1 MSELKVDIDGINNK
15 VIPPLN
21 KAITKLESAADS
33 LKYISYSPDYY
44 KFNNRSRVQNILPQ
58 NIRSIKWNVTG
69 VKSWLEDTSNR
80 FKQAEKNSAKVV
92 DSLQLPTG
100 NIGSLGQATNKTS
113 NKAKNVSQKT
123 NKNVD
128 DVSIFKE
135 TPIGLFGDLFN
146 GNTESIYKSKYEGD
160 LKLTQTEIIGENKK
174 GTKLKDDPEIQQG
187 LEQLNNILNMQNE
200 NLKDDAEEIKNKL
213 LNGKINP
220 HIRGFLEDSELYSFE
235 DPSDVNELI
244 LAFQDSKAYLDK
256 LNYNNDVKNFN
267 YEQICGNLGGLFQ
280 QWYTKED
287 WDLVKK
293 YIENNNLSWNDFL
306 SEYDETISSLETYR
320 DELLD
325 KKNQIYQLERYIDL
339 YPYTKITQN
348 ADFKEYL
355 ERDYSN
361 VDVESGWS
369 KIASFFTFGF
379 VKAEV
384 GENFNEF
391 TQEEKAIYFYLK
403 EQYSED
409 EANEYYTSLEDMVN
423 QRKGM
428 KDALEYVKS
437 LDGEDWIDFVKT
449 ADFAK
454 TVGMGFSD
462 GVWSF
467 GEGLAN
473 LFPGNGE
480 IMSELQYKQLF
491 LQTML
496 TQEINL
502 DEIEKN
508 YGKDSEEYK
517 LYEKL
522 YEMQK
527 GYRAALGTTYNVA
540 SAIGSEAIPIALSCI
555 PEVGQT
561 LGIALRALSDA
572 GNAKATAYQNGIT
585 GWNAYLYAGIK
596 GFTSAYITKKFAAIP
611 GLSDNSSTK
620 LVKMLKNSFN
630 FSDNNLYKIKA
641 ILTFLQG
648 PAQARNFCCC
658 STKNRFIYA

>member
-15 VIPPLN
+15 VIPPLS

-58 NIRSIKWNVTG
+58 NIRSIKVNVND
-69 VKSWLEDTSNR
+69 VKKWLADTSSR

-100 NIGSLGQATNKTS
+100 NIGSLGQVSNKTS

-135 TPIGLFGDLFN
+135 KPIGLFGDLFN

-220 HIRGFLEDSELYSFE
+220 HIKGFLEDSELYSFE

-572 GNAKATAYQNGIT
+572 GNAKATAYQNGVT
-585 GWNAYLYAGIK
+585 GWNAYLYAGIR
-596 GFTSAYITKKFAAIP
+596 GVTSAVITKSFAAIP
-611 GLSDNSSTK
+611 GLSDNASTTFK
-620 LVKMLKNSFN
+620 GI
-630 FSDNNLYKIKA
+630 IK
-641 ILTFLQG
+641 G
-648 PAQARNFCCC
+648 SVQARTFCCC
-658 STKNRFIYA
+658 SAKNRFIYT

>member
-293 YIENNNLSWNDFL
+293 YIEDNNLSWNDFL

-572 GNAKATAYQNGIT
+572 GNAKATAYQNGVT
-585 GWNAYLYAGIK
+585 GWNAYLYAGIR
-596 GFTSAYITKKFAAIP
+596 GVTSAVITKSFAAIP
-611 GLSDNSSTK
+611 GLSDNASTTFK
-620 LVKMLKNSFN
+620 GI
-630 FSDNNLYKIKA
+630 IK
-641 ILTFLQG
+641 G
-648 PAQARNFCCC
+648 SVQARTFCCC
-658 STKNRFIYA
+658 SAKNRFIYA

>member
-58 NIRSIKWNVTG
+58 NIRSIKVNVND
-69 VKSWLEDTSNR
+69 VKKWLADTSSR

-100 NIGSLGQATNKTS
+100 NIGSLGQVSNKTS

-135 TPIGLFGDLFN
+135 TPIGLLGDLFN

-160 LKLTQTEIIGENKK
+160 LKLTQTEIIGDKK

-187 LEQLNNILNMQNE
+187 LEELNNILNAQNKD
-200 NLKDDAEEIKNKL
+200 LKDNAEEVKNKL

-220 HIRGFLEDSELYSFE
+220 HIKGFLEDSELYSFE
-235 DPSDVNELI
+235 DPSDVSELI
-244 LAFQDSKAYLDK
+244 SAFQKAKEHLEKLD
-256 LNYNNDVKNFN
+256 YNEVKDADYYSCINGT
-267 YEQICGNLGGLFQ
+267 IGLE
-280 QWYTKED
+280 YTKED

-293 YIENNNLSWNDFL
+293 YIEDNNISWKDFL

-348 ADFKEYL
+348 VDFKEYL

-361 VDVESGWS
+361 VDIESGWS

-428 KDALEYVKS
+428 KDALEYVKN
-437 LDGEDWIDFVKT
+437 LDITGIE
-449 ADFAK
+449 
-454 TVGMGFSD
+454 TVDGVNNFLTTTGMGFTD

-467 GEGLAN
+467 GEGLSN

-480 IMSELQYKQLF
+480 IMSELQYKQSF
-491 LQTML
+491 LTAML
-496 TQEINL
+496 TQDINL
-502 DEIEKN
+502 DEIEKS

-522 YEMQK
+522 YKMQDI
-527 GYRAALGTTYNVA
+527 YRKSLGANYNVA
-540 SAIGSEAIPIALSCI
+540 STIGSEAIPMAVSLI
-555 PEVGQT
+555 PEVGQP
-561 LGIALRALSDA
+561 LGIALSSLSDA
-572 GNAKATAYQNGIT
+572 GNAKATAYQNGVT
-585 GWNAYLYAGIK
+585 GWNAYLYAGIR
-596 GFTSAYITKKFAAIP
+596 GVTSAVITKSFAAIP
-611 GLSDNSSTK
+611 GLSDNASTTFK
-620 LVKMLKNSFN
+620 GI
-630 FSDNNLYKIKA
+630 IK
-641 ILTFLQG
+641 G
-648 PAQARNFCCC
+648 SVQARTFCCC
-658 STKNRFIYA
+658 SAKNRFIYT

>member
-58 NIRSIKWNVTG
+58 NIRSIKVNVND
-69 VKSWLEDTSNR
+69 VKKWLADTSSR

-100 NIGSLGQATNKTS
+100 NIGSLGQVSNKTS

-135 TPIGLFGDLFN
+135 TPIGLFGDFFN

-187 LEQLNNILNMQNE
+187 LEQLNNLLNMQNE
-200 NLKDDAEEIKNKL
+200 NLKDDAEEMKSKL

-244 LAFQDSKAYLDK
+244 LAFQKAKEHLEKLD
-256 LNYNNDVKNFN
+256 YNEVKDADYYSCINGT
-267 YEQICGNLGGLFQ
+267 IGLE
-280 QWYTKED
+280 YTKED

-293 YIENNNLSWNDFL
+293 YIEDNNLSWKDFL

-361 VDVESGWS
+361 VDVENGWS

-428 KDALEYVKS
+428 KDALEYVKN
-437 LDGEDWIDFVKT
+437 LDITGIE
-449 ADFAK
+449 
-454 TVGMGFSD
+454 TVDGVNNFLTTTGMGFTD

-467 GEGLAN
+467 GEGLSN

-480 IMSELQYKQLF
+480 IMSELQYKQSF
-491 LQTML
+491 LTAML
-496 TQEINL
+496 TQDINL
-502 DEIEKN
+502 DEIEKS

-522 YEMQK
+522 YKIQDI
-527 GYRAALGTTYNVA
+527 YRKSLGVNYNVA
-540 SAIGSEAIPIALSCI
+540 SAIGSEAIPMAVSLI
-555 PEVGQT
+555 PEVGQP
-561 LGIALRALSDA
+561 LGIALSSLSDA

-620 LVKMLKNSFN
+620 LVKMMKNSFN

-648 PAQARNFCCC
+648 PAQARTFCCC
-658 STKNRFIYA
+658 SAKNRFIYA

>member
-58 NIRSIKWNVTG
+58 NIRSIKVNVND
-69 VKSWLEDTSNR
+69 VKKWLADTSSR
-80 FKQAEKNSAKVV
+80 FKQAEKKSTKVI

-100 NIGSLGQATNKTS
+100 NIGSLGQTTNKTS

-187 LEQLNNILNMQNE
+187 LEELNNILNAQNKD
-200 NLKDDAEEIKNKL
+200 LKDNAEEIKNKL
-213 LNGKINP
+213 TNNTDPYFKEWINSYFKNRDIENVGDIQGIISLLQKGADDLDVIVP
-220 HIRGFLEDSELYSFE
+220 DSDISNSKYYNSDTNITKSYYEKFTNTGTISYSE
-235 DPSDVNELI
+235 
-244 LAFQDSKAYLDK
+244 
-256 LNYNNDVKNFN
+256 
-267 YEQICGNLGGLFQ
+267 
-280 QWYTKED
+280 ED
-287 WDLVKK
+287 WKSMQEYLKK
-293 YIENNNLSWNDFL
+293 NNLTWKDIKSQYSEAIKELQEYSEQL
-306 SEYDETISSLETYR
+306 S
-320 DELLD
+320 D

-348 ADFKEYL
+348 VDFKEYL

-428 KDALEYVKS
+428 KDALEYVKN
-437 LDGEDWIDFVKT
+437 LDITGIE
-449 ADFAK
+449 
-454 TVGMGFSD
+454 TVDGVNNFLTTTGMGFTD

-467 GEGLAN
+467 GEGLSN

-480 IMSELQYKQLF
+480 IMSELQYKQSF
-491 LQTML
+491 LTAML
-496 TQEINL
+496 TQDINL
-502 DEIEKN
+502 DEIEKS

-522 YEMQK
+522 YKMQDV
-527 GYRAALGTTYNVA
+527 YRKALGVNYNVA
-540 SAIGSEAIPIALSCI
+540 SSIGSEAIPMAVSLI
-555 PEVGQT
+555 PEVGQP
-561 LGIALRALSDA
+561 LGIALSSLSDA
-572 GNAKATAYQNGIT
+572 GNAKATAYQNGVT
-585 GWNAYLYAGIK
+585 GWNAYLYAGVR
-596 GFTSAYITKKFAAIP
+596 GVTSAVITKSFAAIP
-611 GLSDNSSTK
+611 GLSDNASTTFK
-620 LVKMLKNSFN
+620 GI
-630 FSDNNLYKIKA
+630 IK
-641 ILTFLQG
+641 G
-648 PAQARNFCCC
+648 SVQARTFCCC
-658 STKNRFIYA
+658 STKNRFIYT

>member
-44 KFNNRSRVQNILPQ
+44 KFDNRSRVQNILSQ
-58 NIRSIKWNVTG
+58 NIRNIKVNVND
-69 VKSWLEDTSNR
+69 VKKWLADTSSR

-100 NIGSLGQATNKTS
+100 NIGSLGQVSNKTS
-113 NKAKNVSQKT
+113 NKAKNVSQKM

-128 DVSIFKE
+128 DISIFKE
-135 TPIGLFGDLFN
+135 NPIGFFGGFFN

-187 LEQLNNILNMQNE
+187 LEELNNILNAQNKD
-200 NLKDDAEEIKNKL
+200 LKDNAEEVKNKL
-213 LNGKINP
+213 TNNTDPYFKEWINSYFKNRD
-220 HIRGFLEDSELYSFE
+220 IENVGDIQGIIFLLQKGADDLDVIVPDSDISNSKYYNSDTNITKSYYEKFTNTGTISYSE
-235 DPSDVNELI
+235 
-244 LAFQDSKAYLDK
+244 
-256 LNYNNDVKNFN
+256 
-267 YEQICGNLGGLFQ
+267 
-280 QWYTKED
+280 ED
-287 WDLVKK
+287 WKSMQEYLKK
-293 YIENNNLSWNDFL
+293 NNLTWKDIKSQYSEAIKELQEYSEQL
-306 SEYDETISSLETYR
+306 S
-320 DELLD
+320 D

-361 VDVESGWS
+361 EIVDSANVGTKILSFLSFGW
-369 KIASFFTFGF
+369 
-379 VKAEV
+379 VKAENN
-384 GENFNEF
+384 EKFNEL

-428 KDALEYVKS
+428 KDALEYVKN
-437 LDGEDWIDFVKT
+437 LDITGIE
-449 ADFAK
+449 
-454 TVGMGFSD
+454 TVDGVNNFLTTTGMGFTD

-467 GEGLAN
+467 GEGLSN

-480 IMSELQYKQLF
+480 IMSELQYKQSF
-491 LQTML
+491 LTAML
-496 TQEINL
+496 TQDINL
-502 DEIEKN
+502 DEIEKS

-522 YEMQK
+522 YKMQDV
-527 GYRAALGTTYNVA
+527 YRKALGVNYNVA
-540 SAIGSEAIPIALSCI
+540 SSIGSEAIPMAVSLI
-555 PEVGQT
+555 PEVGQP
-561 LGIALRALSDA
+561 LGIALSSLSDA
-572 GNAKATAYQNGIT
+572 GNAKATAYQNGVT
-585 GWNAYLYAGIK
+585 GWNAYLYAGVR
-596 GFTSAYITKKFAAIP
+596 GVTSAVITKSFAAIP
-611 GLSDNSSTK
+611 GLSDNASTTFK
-620 LVKMLKNSFN
+620 GI
-630 FSDNNLYKIKA
+630 IK
-641 ILTFLQG
+641 G
-648 PAQARNFCCC
+648 SVQARTFCCC
-658 STKNRFIYA
+658 SAKNRFIYT

>member
-572 GNAKATAYQNGIT
+572 GNAKATAYQNGVT
-585 GWNAYLYAGIK
+585 GWNAYLYAGIR
-596 GFTSAYITKKFAAIP
+596 GVTSAVITKSFAAIP
-611 GLSDNSSTK
+611 GLSDNASTTFK
-620 LVKMLKNSFN
+620 GI
-630 FSDNNLYKIKA
+630 IK
-641 ILTFLQG
+641 G
-648 PAQARNFCCC
+648 SVQARTFCCC
-658 STKNRFIYA
+658 SAKNRFIYA

>member
-44 KFNNRSRVQNILPQ
+44 KFDNRSRVQNILPQ
-58 NIRSIKWNVTG
+58 DIRNIKANVNDVKKW
-69 VKSWLEDTSNR
+69 LADTSSR

-92 DSLQLPTG
+92 DSLQLPTE
-100 NIGSLGQATNKTS
+100 NIGSLGQVSNKTS

-135 TPIGLFGDLFN
+135 TPIGLLGDLFN

-187 LEQLNNILNMQNE
+187 LEELNNILNAQNKD
-200 NLKDDAEEIKNKL
+200 LKDNAEEVKNKL

-220 HIRGFLEDSELYSFE
+220 HIKGFLEDSELYSFE
-235 DPSDVNELI
+235 DPSDVSELI
-244 LAFQDSKAYLDK
+244 SAFQKAKEHLEKLD
-256 LNYNNDVKNFN
+256 YNEVKDADYYSCINGT
-267 YEQICGNLGGLFQ
+267 IGLE
-280 QWYTKED
+280 YTKED

-293 YIENNNLSWNDFL
+293 YIEDNNLSWKDFL

-348 ADFKEYL
+348 VDFKEYL

-361 VDVESGWS
+361 EIVDSANVGTKILSFLSFGW
-369 KIASFFTFGF
+369 I
-379 VKAEV
+379 KAENN
-384 GENFNEF
+384 EKFNEL

-428 KDALEYVKS
+428 KDALEYVKN
-437 LDGEDWIDFVKT
+437 LDITGLE
-449 ADFAK
+449 
-454 TVGMGFSD
+454 TVDGVNNFLTTTGMGFTD

-467 GEGLAN
+467 GEGLSN

-480 IMSELQYKQLF
+480 IMSELQYKQSF
-491 LQTML
+491 LTAML
-496 TQEINL
+496 TQDINL
-502 DEIEKN
+502 DEIEKS

-522 YEMQK
+522 YKMQDI
-527 GYRAALGTTYNVA
+527 YRKSLGVNYNVA
-540 SAIGSEAIPIALSCI
+540 SSIGSEAIPMAVSLI
-555 PEVGQT
+555 PEVGQP
-561 LGIALRALSDA
+561 LGIALSSLSDA
-572 GNAKATAYQNGIT
+572 GNAKATAYQNGVT
-585 GWNAYLYAGIK
+585 GWNAYLYAGIR
-596 GFTSAYITKKFAAIP
+596 GVTSAVITKSFAAIP
-611 GLSDNSSTK
+611 GLSDNASTTFK
-620 LVKMLKNSFN
+620 GI
-630 FSDNNLYKIKA
+630 IK
-641 ILTFLQG
+641 G
-648 PAQARNFCCC
+648 SVQARTFCCC
-658 STKNRFIYA
+658 SAKNRFIYS

>member
-44 KFNNRSRVQNILPQ
+44 KFDNRSRVQNILSQ
-58 NIRSIKWNVTG
+58 NIRNIKVNVND
-69 VKSWLEDTSNR
+69 VKKWLADTSSR

-100 NIGSLGQATNKTS
+100 NIGSLGQVSNKTS
-113 NKAKNVSQKT
+113 NKAKNVSQKM

-128 DVSIFKE
+128 DISIFKE
-135 TPIGLFGDLFN
+135 NPIGFFGGFFN
-146 GNTESIYKSKYEGD
+146 GNTESIYKSEYEGD
-160 LKLTQTEIIGENKK
+160 LELTQTEIIGENKK

-213 LNGKINP
+213 TNNTDPYFKEWINSYFKNRDIENVGDIQGIISLLQMGADDLDVIVP
-220 HIRGFLEDSELYSFE
+220 DSENSNSRYYNSDTNITKSCYEKFVSRGTISYSE
-235 DPSDVNELI
+235 EEWKSMQE
-244 LAFQDSKAYLDK
+244 YL
-256 LNYNNDVKNFN
+256 
-267 YEQICGNLGGLFQ
+267 
-280 QWYTKED
+280 
-287 WDLVKK
+287 KK
-293 YIENNNLSWNDFL
+293 NNLTWKDIKSQYSEAIKELQEYSEQL
-306 SEYDETISSLETYR
+306 S
-320 DELLD
+320 D

-361 VDVESGWS
+361 VDVESVWS
-369 KIASFFTFGF
+369 KIASCITFGF
-379 VKAEV
+379 VRAEV

-428 KDALEYVKS
+428 KDALEYVKN
-437 LDGEDWIDFVKT
+437 LDITGIE
-449 ADFAK
+449 
-454 TVGMGFSD
+454 TVDGVNNFLTTTGMGFTD

-467 GEGLAN
+467 GEGLSN

-480 IMSELQYKQLF
+480 IMSELQYKQSF
-491 LQTML
+491 LTAML
-496 TQEINL
+496 TQDINL
-502 DEIEKN
+502 DEIEKS

-522 YEMQK
+522 YKMQDV
-527 GYRAALGTTYNVA
+527 YRKALGVNYNVA
-540 SAIGSEAIPIALSCI
+540 SSIGSEAIPMAVSLI
-555 PEVGQT
+555 PEVGQP
-561 LGIALRALSDA
+561 LGIALSSLSDA
-572 GNAKATAYQNGIT
+572 GNAKATAYQNGVT
-585 GWNAYLYAGIK
+585 GWNAYLYAGVR
-596 GFTSAYITKKFAAIP
+596 GVTSAVITKSFAAIP
-611 GLSDNSSTK
+611 GLSDNASTTFK
-620 LVKMLKNSFN
+620 GI
-630 FSDNNLYKIKA
+630 IK
-641 ILTFLQG
+641 G
-648 PAQARNFCCC
+648 SVQARTFCCC
-658 STKNRFIYA
+658 SAKNRFIYA

>member
-58 NIRSIKWNVTG
+58 NIRSIKVNVND
-69 VKSWLEDTSNR
+69 VKKWLADTSSR

-100 NIGSLGQATNKTS
+100 NIGSLGQVSNKTS
-113 NKAKNVSQKT
+113 NKAKNVSQKM

-128 DVSIFKE
+128 DISIFKE
-135 TPIGLFGDLFN
+135 NPIGFFGGFFN

-235 DPSDVNELI
+235 DPSDVSELI
-244 LAFQDSKAYLDK
+244 SAFQKAKEHLEKLD
-256 LNYNNDVKNFN
+256 YNEVKDADYYSCINGT
-267 YEQICGNLGGLFQ
+267 IGLE
-280 QWYTKED
+280 YTKED

-293 YIENNNLSWNDFL
+293 YIEDNNLSWKDFL

-540 SAIGSEAIPIALSCI
+540 STIGNEAIPMALSCI

-561 LGIALRALSDA
+561 LGIALASLSDA

-658 STKNRFIYA
+658 STKNRSIYT

>member
-15 VIPPLN
+15 VIPPLS

-100 NIGSLGQATNKTS
+100 NIGSLGQVSNKTS

-293 YIENNNLSWNDFL
+293 YIEDNNLSWNDFL

-572 GNAKATAYQNGIT
+572 GNAKATAYQNGVT
-585 GWNAYLYAGIK
+585 GWNAYLYAGIR
-596 GFTSAYITKKFAAIP
+596 GVTSAVITKSFAAIP
-611 GLSDNSSTK
+611 GLSDNASTTFK
-620 LVKMLKNSFN
+620 GI
-630 FSDNNLYKIKA
+630 IK
-641 ILTFLQG
+641 G
-648 PAQARNFCCC
+648 SVQARTFCCC
-658 STKNRFIYA
+658 SAKNRFIYA

>member
-58 NIRSIKWNVTG
+58 NIRSIKVNVND
-69 VKSWLEDTSNR
+69 VKKWLADTSSR
-80 FKQAEKNSAKVV
+80 FKQAEKKSTKVI

-100 NIGSLGQATNKTS
+100 NIGSLGQTTNKTS

-187 LEQLNNILNMQNE
+187 LEQLNNILDMQNE
-200 NLKDDAEEIKNKL
+200 NLKDDAEEMKNKL

-244 LAFQDSKAYLDK
+244 LAFQKAKEHLEKLD
-256 LNYNNDVKNFN
+256 YNEVKDADYYSCINGT
-267 YEQICGNLGGLFQ
+267 IGLE
-280 QWYTKED
+280 YTKED

-293 YIENNNLSWNDFL
+293 YIEDNNLSWKDFL

-348 ADFKEYL
+348 VDFKEYL
-355 ERDYSN
+355 ERDYSK

-540 SAIGSEAIPIALSCI
+540 STIGSEAIPMALSCI

-561 LGIALRALSDA
+561 LGIALASLSDA

-658 STKNRFIYA
+658 STKNRFIYT

>member
-1 MSELKVDIDGINNK
+1 
-15 VIPPLN
+15 
-21 KAITKLESAADS
+21 
-33 LKYISYSPDYY
+33 
-44 KFNNRSRVQNILPQ
+44 
-58 NIRSIKWNVTG
+58 
-69 VKSWLEDTSNR
+69 
-80 FKQAEKNSAKVV
+80 
-92 DSLQLPTG
+92 
-100 NIGSLGQATNKTS
+100 
-113 NKAKNVSQKT
+113 
-123 NKNVD
+123 
-128 DVSIFKE
+128 
-135 TPIGLFGDLFN
+135 
-146 GNTESIYKSKYEGD
+146 
-160 LKLTQTEIIGENKK
+160 
-174 GTKLKDDPEIQQG
+174 
-187 LEQLNNILNMQNE
+187 MQNE

-244 LAFQDSKAYLDK
+244 LAFQKAKEHLEKLD
-256 LNYNNDVKNFN
+256 YNEVKDADYYSCINGT
-267 YEQICGNLGGLFQ
+267 IGLE
-280 QWYTKED
+280 YTKED

-293 YIENNNLSWNDFL
+293 YIEDNNLSWKDCL

-437 LDGEDWIDFVKT
+437 LDITGIE
-449 ADFAK
+449 
-454 TVGMGFSD
+454 TVDGVNNFLTTTGMGFTD

-467 GEGLAN
+467 GEGLSN

-480 IMSELQYKQLF
+480 IMSELQYKQSF
-491 LQTML
+491 LTAML
-496 TQEINL
+496 TQDINL
-502 DEIEKN
+502 DEIEKS

-522 YEMQK
+522 YKMQDI
-527 GYRAALGTTYNVA
+527 YRKSLGVNYNVA
-540 SAIGSEAIPIALSCI
+540 SAIGSEAIPMAVSLI
-555 PEVGQT
+555 PEVGQP
-561 LGIALRALSDA
+561 LGIALSSLSDA

-585 GWNAYLYAGIK
+585 GWNAYLYAGIR
-596 GFTSAYITKKFAAIP
+596 GVTSAVITKSFAAIP
-611 GLSDNSSTK
+611 GLSDNASTTFK
-620 LVKMLKNSFN
+620 GI
-630 FSDNNLYKIKA
+630 IK
-641 ILTFLQG
+641 G
-648 PAQARNFCCC
+648 SVQARTFCCC
-658 STKNRFIYA
+658 SAKNRFIYA

>member
-58 NIRSIKWNVTG
+58 NIRSIKVNVND
-69 VKSWLEDTSNR
+69 VKKWLADTSSR

-100 NIGSLGQATNKTS
+100 NIGSLGQVSNKTS

-187 LEQLNNILNMQNE
+187 LEQLNNLLNMQNE
-200 NLKDDAEEIKNKL
+200 NLKDDAEEMKSKL

-244 LAFQDSKAYLDK
+244 LAFQKAKEHLEKLD
-256 LNYNNDVKNFN
+256 YNEVKDADYYSCINGT
-267 YEQICGNLGGLFQ
+267 IGLE
-280 QWYTKED
+280 YTKED

-293 YIENNNLSWNDFL
+293 YIEDNNLSWKDFL

-540 SAIGSEAIPIALSCI
+540 STIGNEAIPMALSCI

-561 LGIALRALSDA
+561 LGIALASLSDA

-648 PAQARNFCCC
+648 PAQARTFCCC
-658 STKNRFIYA
+658 STKNRSIYT